1 MTRTWEGALG
11 KSQDQLPLLKSVETW
26 GLCRRRE
33 DIPLQQ
39 IAKGRSKALFLQRE
53 GEGGETGFSG
63 LQTRLRY
70 KPKAPKPKVLK
81 V

>member
-1 MTRTWEGALG
+1 MARTCEGALG
-11 KSQDQLPLLKSVETW
+11 KSQDQLPLLNCVETW

-39 IAKGRSKALFLQRE
+39 ITKGRSKALFLQR
-53 GEGGETGFSG
+53 GGGGTGFSG